1 MGIIIRDPEKN
12 QPTKASRLHGL
23 RLVVTSQAWLFIPF
37 VLAVLLTV
45 NHSAPKRTC
54 PATEWYS
61 SFMSQFTP
69 GDDQGAVTRFAL
81 SALHTVTP
89 LLVLFVC
96 FIALCCVIQLLTIA
110 RIVLRRR
117 YSAFPETCHTLIM
130 FVTPVVLV
138 VVLQHADRVPVL
150 RGCEL
155 PALTTSWI
163 PWIPDSWFRTG
174 LSWVLFIVSSFILM
188 IIASALPGKGPM
200 LFDEK

>member
-1 MGIIIRDPEKN
+1 M
-12 QPTKASRLHGL
+12 
-23 RLVVTSQAWLFIPF
+23 TSQAWLFIPF

-96 FIALCCVIQLLTIA
+96 FVALCCVIQLLTIA
-110 RIVLRRR
+110 RIVLKRK